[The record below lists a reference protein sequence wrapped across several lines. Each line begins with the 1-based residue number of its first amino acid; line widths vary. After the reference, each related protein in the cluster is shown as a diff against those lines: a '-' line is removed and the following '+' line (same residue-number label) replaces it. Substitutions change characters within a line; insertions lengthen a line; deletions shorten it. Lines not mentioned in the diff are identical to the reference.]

1 MDNNR
6 VPNADHS
13 AHSYSINHNTRNLH
27 SPQKTPIMSSLAR
40 EKEEFLNFC
49 LELAEKLKNTII

>member
-1 MDNNR
+1 
-6 VPNADHS
+6 
-13 AHSYSINHNTRNLH
+13 
-27 SPQKTPIMSSLAR
+27 MSSLAR